1 LDRLDIKLLG
11 ELSRRTSGVTF
22 QPLVKRGYKRIAD
35 NLGLDEDT
43 IRKRVERLR
52 ACGLMR
58 GWKILINPSLLGLT
72 TYTIQ
77 LSVGPGSTP
86 DEAIRKIK
94 LVPGVFSIIREVGDV
109 LRVSLLCEDE
119 ESFKNRLG
127 LVSELVGA
135 RDVTTLSNG
144 NPEADVE
151 LTKTD
156 WQLIDRLKLRP
167 SLNYRELA
175 EDSGLSTKT
184 VRRRLIRLTQGKAL
198 GFVPDIDLRLLEG
211 AACVDL
217 FVYYTN
223 SGLKAT
229 IDGSIFTKFEEYVLR
244 AGWGSRSHGHFM
256 FIVPRVTI
264 AQEILDWARAQQ
276 GVREARLSFIY
287 EWILLHDQ
295 AWSELERARKLTT
308 E

>member
-1 LDRLDIKLLG
+1 
-11 ELSRRTSGVTF
+11 
-22 QPLVKRGYKRIAD
+22 
-35 NLGLDEDT
+35 
-43 IRKRVERLR
+43 
-52 ACGLMR
+52 MR

-94 LVPGVFSIIREVGDV
+94 LVPGVFSIVREVGDV

-135 RDVTTLSNG
+135 RDVTTRSNE

-156 WQLIDRLKLRP
+156 WQLMDRLKLRH

-175 EDSGLSTKT
+175 EDTALQTNS
-184 VRRRLIRLTQGKAL
+184 VRRQLIRVTQRKSL
-198 GFVPDIDLRLLEG
+198 GFLLDIDLCLLEG
-211 AACVDL
+211 A
-217 FVYYTN
+217 
-223 SGLKAT
+223 
-229 IDGSIFTKFEEYVLR
+229 
-244 AGWGSRSHGHFM
+244 
-256 FIVPRVTI
+256 
-264 AQEILDWARAQQ
+264 
-276 GVREARLSFIY
+276 
-287 EWILLHDQ
+287 
-295 AWSELERARKLTT
+295 
-308 E
+308 